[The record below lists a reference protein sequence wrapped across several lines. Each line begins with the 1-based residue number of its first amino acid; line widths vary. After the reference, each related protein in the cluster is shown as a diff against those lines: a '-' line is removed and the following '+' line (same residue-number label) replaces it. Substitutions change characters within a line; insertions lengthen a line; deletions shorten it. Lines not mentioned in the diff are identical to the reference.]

1 MRVALFGAEG
11 KFKMAYPPTT
21 NQITR
26 SSGRALNVMLWTSQ
40 VLTAAAFLA
49 AGGSGLAGA
58 TPIVAMFDEI
68 GLGQWFR
75 YLAAI
80 LEIAGAIAVVT
91 PRTAFYGAALL
102 ATVMFGALI
111 AHLAVLGMATA
122 MPSFILLVLTGTIAY
137 FRRARS

>member
-1 MRVALFGAEG
+1 MWDALVGAEG
-11 KFKMAYPPTT
+11 KLKMAYPTI
-21 NQITR
+21 NENTR
-26 SSGRALNVMLWTSQ
+26 SSGKALNIMVWTLQ
-40 VLTAAAFLA
+40 VLAAAAFLA

-111 AHLAVLGMATA
+111 AHLVVLGTATA
-122 MPSFILLVLTGTIAY
+122 MPAFILLVLTGTIAY
-137 FRRARS
+137 FRRTRS